1 MLNTREALM
10 GTGNHTE
17 PLRSRFA
24 GDAEMVELV
33 HEFVQE
39 LPQRVQALQGLM
51 RASHFDELRRAA
63 HQLKGAAGGYGF
75 PSISE
80 SASHVE
86 KLLHAGVGQ
95 AEIADLQSRVDELA
109 KLCGRAVAA

>member
-1 MLNTREALM
+1 M

-24 GDAEMVELV
+24 ADVEMVELV

-39 LPQRVQALQGLM
+39 LPSRIEALQGLL

-75 PSISE
+75 PAISD
-80 SASHVE
+80 SASSVE
-86 KLLHAGVGQ
+86 KLLTGGIGQ
-95 AEIADLQSRVDELA
+95 AQIAELQSRVDELTS
-109 KLCGRAVAA
+109 LCGRAVAV

>member
-1 MLNTREALM
+1 M
-10 GTGNHTE
+10 GTRNETE

-33 HEFVQE
+33 QEFVQE
-39 LPQRVQALQGLM
+39 LPKRVEALQGLL

-75 PSISE
+75 PMISD
-80 SASHVE
+80 SAGTVE
-86 KLLHAGVGQ
+86 QLLHSGVGQ
-95 AEIADLQSRVDELA
+95 AQIADLQQRVDELVT
-109 KLCGRAVAA
+109 LCGRAVAA